1 MRVVIGSDRGKIP
14 RGLDEDTRE
23 VEGVGL
29 GDTITNKEFCER
41 KVARRDALMTSA
53 AVRRIALIATPAR
66 IIPLLLALAILV
78 FLYYYASHFF
88 AQRNIVNILVQM
100 SSLAL
105 LAIGMTFV
113 MVGGGIDLSMPATMA
128 FGAVL
133 GAFLMRAGYNPVL
146 ANLVTL
152 LAAAA
157 VGLVNGAAVA
167 VFRMTPFVVTLASMT
182 AVGGATVW
190 MTNSVSVSH
199 FPDAFFNFYLARPFG
214 VPVTVI
220 ILVVA
225 ALIASTVT
233 SSTIFGRWLYALGIN
248 ARAARVARIPVERV
262 LFVTYLVSALLAGL
276 TGVLLSARLGS
287 ASANIG
293 NDGVVLDIVSACV
306 VGGVS
311 IYGGAGK
318 PLGAVF
324 GAFFITLISNSLNQL
339 GVSYFMNLVVKGI
352 VIIAFIYLDKLARRE
367 P

>member
-1 MRVVIGSDRGKIP
+1 MSTATAP
-14 RGLDEDTRE
+14 RPSG
-23 VEGVGL
+23 
-29 GDTITNKEFCER
+29 
-41 KVARRDALMTSA
+41 
-53 AVRRIALIATPAR
+53 LIAPAR
-66 IIPLLLALAILV
+66 IIPLLLALVILA
-78 FLYYYASHFF
+78 FLYYYAPHFY
-88 AQRNIVNILVQM
+88 AVRNVVNILVQM

-133 GAFLMRAGYNPVL
+133 GAFLLRAGYHPAL
-146 ANLVTL
+146 ATMVTL
-152 LAAAA
+152 GSAGA
-157 VGLVNGAAVA
+157 VGLLNGTAVA
-167 VFRMTPFVVTLASMT
+167 LFRMTPFVVTLASMT

-199 FPDAFFNFYLARPFG
+199 FPDAFFNFYRARPFG
-214 VPVTVI
+214 VPVSVI
-220 ILVVA
+220 ILAVVA
-225 ALIASTVT
+225 GVASTMMSATV
-233 SSTIFGRWLYALGIN
+233 FGRWLYAVGIN
-248 ARAARVARIPVERV
+248 ARAARVARIPVQRV
-262 LFVTYLVSALLAGL
+262 LFITYVLSALLAGL

-287 ASANIG
+287 ASANMG

-311 IYGGAGK
+311 IYGGVGK

-352 VIIAFIYLDKLARRE
+352 VIIAFICMDKFARRE
-367 P
+367 Q

>member
-14 RGLDEDTRE
+14 RGLDEGARE
-23 VEGVGL
+23 VEGGSL
-29 GDTITNKEFCER
+29 GDTIANRELYK
-41 KVARRDALMTSA
+41 RRAATGDAAMTTA
-53 AVRRIALIATPAR
+53 AVRRIASIAAPAR
-66 IIPLLLALAILV
+66 IVPLLLAIAILV
-78 FLYYYASHFF
+78 FLYYHAPHFF
-88 AQRNIVNILVQM
+88 AVRNLINILVQM
-100 SSLAL
+100 SSLGL
-105 LAIGMTFV
+105 LAIGMTLV
-113 MVGGGIDLSMPATMA
+113 MIGGGIDLSMPATMA

-133 GAFLMRAGYNPVL
+133 GAFYMRAGGNPAVAAL
-146 ANLVTL
+146 ITLV
-152 LAAAA
+152 AVAA
-157 VGLVNGAAVA
+157 VGTINGIAAA
-167 VFRMTPFVVTLASMT
+167 WFKMTPFVVTLASMT

-225 ALIASTVT
+225 ALIASTVM
-233 SSTIFGRWLYALGIN
+233 SSTIFGRWLYAVGIN

-262 LFVTYLVSALLAGL
+262 LFATYLVSALLAGL

>member
-1 MRVVIGSDRGKIP
+1 
-14 RGLDEDTRE
+14 
-23 VEGVGL
+23 L
-29 GDTITNKEFCER
+29 GDTLTNKGLYKR
-41 KVARRDALMTSA
+41 QADTPTTNPAL
-53 AVRRIALIATPAR
+53 RRIASLATPAR
-66 IIPLLLALAILV
+66 VIPLLLALAILV
-78 FLYYYASHFF
+78 FLYYHAAHFYS
-88 AQRNIVNILVQM
+88 QRNIVNILVQM

-128 FGAVL
+128 FSAVI
-133 GAFLMRAGYNPVL
+133 GAFLMRAGVSPAL
-146 ANLVTL
+146 ANLATL
-152 LAAAA
+152 TAAGAI
-157 VGLVNGAAVA
+157 GLLNGTAVA
-167 VFRMTPFVVTLASMT
+167 AFRMTPFVVTLASMT

-199 FPDAFFNFYLARPFG
+199 FPDAFLSFYLARPFG

-220 ILVVA
+220 ILAVA
-225 ALIASTVT
+225 TTIASVVM
-233 SSTIFGRWLYALGIN
+233 SSTIFGRWLYAVGIN
-248 ARAARVARIPVERV
+248 ARAARVARIPTQRV
-262 LFVTYLVSALLAGL
+262 LFVTYLVSSALAGL

-287 ASANIG
+287 ASANMG

-311 IYGGAGK
+311 IYGGAGA
-318 PLGAVF
+318 PLGAMF

-367 P
+367 Q

>member
-1 MRVVIGSDRGKIP
+1 M
-14 RGLDEDTRE
+14 
-23 VEGVGL
+23 
-29 GDTITNKEFCER
+29 GDTISNKETYKR
-41 KVARRDALMTSA
+41 QDAAGDASATAA
-53 AVRRIALIATPAR
+53 AVRRITSIATPAR
-66 IIPLLLALAILV
+66 IIPLLLALGILV
-78 FLYYYASHFF
+78 FLYYHASHFYS
-88 AQRNIVNILVQM
+88 QRNILNILVQM

-128 FGAVL
+128 FSAVL
-133 GAFLMRAGYNPVL
+133 GAFLMRAGYNPAL
-146 ANLVTL
+146 ANLATL
-152 LAAAA
+152 LAAGA
-157 VGLVNGAAVA
+157 VGLLNGAAVA
-167 VFRMTPFVVTLASMT
+167 AFRMTPFVVTLASMT

-214 VPVTVI
+214 VPVSVI
-220 ILVVA
+220 ILVAVTTVA
-225 ALIASTVT
+225 SIAM
-233 SSTIFGRWLYALGIN
+233 SSTIFGRWLYAAGIN
-248 ARAARVARIPVERV
+248 ARAARVARIPVQRV

-287 ASANIG
+287 ASANMG

-318 PLGAVF
+318 PLGAMF

-339 GVSYFMNLVVKGI
+339 GVSYFMNLVVKGV
-352 VIIAFIYLDKLARRE
+352 VIIAFIYLDGLARRE
-367 P
+367 R

>member
-1 MRVVIGSDRGKIP
+1 
-14 RGLDEDTRE
+14 
-23 VEGVGL
+23 L
-29 GDTITNKEFCER
+29 GDTITKKETYKAEA
-41 KVARRDALMTSA
+41 VAGDAPSA
-53 AVRRIALIATPAR
+53 GGLGQIASIATPGR

-78 FLYYYASHFF
+78 FLYYHASHFF
-88 AQRNIVNILVQM
+88 SQRNIVNILVQM

-128 FGAVL
+128 FSAVL
-133 GAFLMRAGYNPVL
+133 GAFLMRAGYSPAL

-152 LAAAA
+152 LAAGA
-157 VGLVNGAAVA
+157 VGLLNGTAVA
-167 VFRMTPFVVTLASMT
+167 AFRMTPFVVTLASMT

-199 FPDAFFNFYLARPFG
+199 FPDEFFNFYLARPFG
-214 VPVTVI
+214 VPVMVI
-220 ILVVA
+220 ILAGVTA
-225 ALIASTVT
+225 IASVVM
-233 SSTIFGRWLYALGIN
+233 SSTIFGRWLYAAGIN
-248 ARAARVARIPVERV
+248 VRAAQVARIPVQRV
-262 LFVTYLVSALLAGL
+262 LFVTYLLSALLAGL
-276 TGVLLSARLGS
+276 TGVLLTARLGS
-287 ASANIG
+287 ASANMG

-311 IYGGAGK
+311 IYGGAGN
-318 PLGAVF
+318 PLGAMF

-367 P
+367 Q